1 MSTCGFGDHSAT
13 TGDGVESVCVLCL
26 QFVGMLFYSTTIDK
40 VQSFME
46 FEEAEAG
53 EYANDMVE
61 EIENLIV

>member
-1 MSTCGFGDHSAT
+1 LSSCGFGDHYAT
-13 TGDGVESVCVLCL
+13 PGDGVESLCILIL

-46 FEEAEAG
+46 FEEADAG
-53 EYANDMVE
+53 EYANNMVE